1 MMIIF
6 FTLCIEMF
14 FRETL
19 SSFNNLLR
27 KSRNNVEVKEV
38 LSTCLNI
45 MTDPNFCD
53 EIYEE
58 GPHFISNATVLAGFY
73 KGLMTKVCQ

>member
-1 MMIIF
+1 MIIF
-6 FTLCIEMF
+6 TTLRIEMF

-45 MTDPNFCD
+45 MTEPNFCD
-53 EIYEE
+53 ESYEE
-58 GPHFISNATVLAGFY
+58 GTHFISNATVLAGFY

>member
-6 FTLCIEMF
+6 TTLRIEMF